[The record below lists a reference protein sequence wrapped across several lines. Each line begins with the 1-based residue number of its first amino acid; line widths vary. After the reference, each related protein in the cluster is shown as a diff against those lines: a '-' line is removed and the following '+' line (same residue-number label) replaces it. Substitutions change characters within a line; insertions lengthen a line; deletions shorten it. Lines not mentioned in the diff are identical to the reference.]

1 MKTVKECLYETIHR
15 NKKPLK
21 LIAEEI
27 GISESYLTRSA
38 LPDIEELDTGTGC
51 RFPLKKLVPLIRA
64 TGDYSVLDNIEHN
77 LGRVGVA
84 LPPPVAAPP
93 ADICMQTMKAVA
105 NFGELVRTVYQ
116 ALSDNKIKPQERD
129 QILTEGYKTVQTIMQ
144 LMTTANGAKL

>member
-1 MKTVKECLYETIHR
+1 MKTIKECLYDTIHR

-38 LPDIEELDTGTGC
+38 LPDTEESDTGTGC

-77 LGRVGVA
+77 LGRFGVA

-93 ADICMQTMKAVA
+93 ADVCLQTMKAVA
-105 NFGELVRTVYQ
+105 DFGDLVRTVYQ
-116 ALSDNKIKPQERD
+116 AIADNKIKPNERD
-129 QILTEGYKTVQTIMQ
+129 QILGGGYKTVQSILV
-144 LMTTANGAKL
+144 LMSACKGKEL

>member
-1 MKTVKECLYETIHR
+1 MKTVKECLYDTIHR

-27 GISESYLTRSA
+27 GLSESYLTRSA
-38 LPDIEELDTGTGC
+38 LPDLEESDTGTGC

-64 TGDYSVLDNIEHN
+64 TGDYSVLDHIEHT
-77 LGRVGVA
+77 LGRFGVA

-93 ADICMQTMKAVA
+93 ADVCMQTMKAVA